1 MTDVRC
7 TVRNCAYWGTSNV
20 CEARAIKVSTDSSRG
35 YDMEIG
41 ELGERESTSSRE
53 TQCVTFKP
61 R

>member
-1 MTDVRC
+1 
-7 TVRNCAYWGTSNV
+7 VRNCAYWGTGNV

-41 ELGERESTSSRE
+41 ELGERNSSSSRE